1 MVEPSQ
7 VVDHLFAPIQILEEG
22 REREF
27 LFPTVFITFCGDI
40 VKQQLHGQLPS
51 TTSRIKILG
60 VKACARKEVEP
71 NLLLELE
78 CAYVV

>member
-7 VVDHLFAPIQILEEG
+7 VVDHLFAPIQILVG

-27 LFPTVFITFCGDI
+27 LFPTAFITFCGDI
-40 VKQQLHGQLPS
+40 VKQQLHGQLLS
-51 TTSRIKILG
+51 TTLEIKILG
-60 VKACARKEVEP
+60 VKACARNTVEL

-78 CAYVV
+78 YAYIV

>member
-7 VVDHLFAPIQILEEG
+7 VVDHLFAPIQILEG

-40 VKQQLHGQLPS
+40 VKQQLHGQLLS
-51 TTSRIKILG
+51 TTLGIKILE

-71 NLLLELE
+71 NLLFELE
-78 CAYVV
+78 YACVV